1 MERMMISTRKIA
13 AALALA
19 LLICPA
25 GISSGQARS
34 ESQRG
39 EIGAEAG
46 GGDVSELTPQEARSW
61 HGVHPRLFFS
71 QGTIQQLHRRR
82 GQQNKLYD
90 LLLKMADGEMSLKS
104 DEIGQHRERLLRAMP
119 RLALAGVMSGDR
131 RYTSKAIELLG
142 AQLNDTEPL
151 NDAYAARLL
160 GSLAITYDWTYQAMS
175 VQQRRDVARRLS
187 VLGGNFHSLMTHD
200 ESLLGQLLRL
210 PNVAGH
216 HRLAEAAGGLG
227 LMALAL
233 RGEANLNFVRP
244 AMINCDIAARAY
256 LRDGFGAD
264 GAGIEGYETTMS
276 SLEAL
281 LPYILARRQM
291 DRVDLGEGS
300 AVGMVASWAA
310 YELASAGRMLPLGES
325 GRGSFVT
332 SASALAL
339 LRALSDERQAAD
351 WLSGQLCGEDGW
363 EAVEESGS
371 ATSADIWHMLYGDVT
386 AKAASPEGKLPLVK
400 FFPSHGM
407 GYGRSGW
414 LGEGGDVLVTFHVP
428 QRAHLGKWQLDVCNF
443 TYEAFGV
450 GWAID
455 SGPGRQ
461 KENGRE
467 VLTDRAHSG
476 GHNLPAIDGAGQAL
490 PLGRM
495 AAFHDEPDWLI
506 AVGDGSSSYGV
517 KGFRRWL
524 VVGKRQSRVRYV
536 VVIDEIDPGDNGQHV
551 YRHFLHTAAGNKV
564 EMAAGEATISS
575 PGGATA
581 RYAVIS
587 PQAKELKLSVEDF
600 SQAAGAGGHPRIEIR
615 RSGRGRVVMVSV
627 LVADES
633 GGVGEAGKPGEAGGV
648 GNRGESA
655 GNVGDGVG
663 GAGESAGAEKGRAT
677 INVDKTGPAVAFRV
691 TVDGVEDRI
700 CFLADDEAR
709 PPYGYG
715 SAKHRL
721 QLKSGEAKKALLFD
735 YSESG
740 DGEAPPA
747 AARE

>member
-1 MERMMISTRKIA
+1 MIISRKIV

-25 GISSGQARS
+25 GIALGQVGGDL
-34 ESQRG
+34 QRG
-39 EIGAEAG
+39 ETEVEAG
-46 GGDVSELTPQEARSW
+46 ADGGGGGSGDTGDGVGVGSELTPQEARSW

-90 LLLKMADGEMSLKS
+90 LLLKMADGEMSLKA

-119 RLALAGVMSGDR
+119 RLALAGVMSGDT

-142 AQLNDTEPL
+142 AQLSDTEPL
-151 NDAYAARLL
+151 NDAYAGRLL
-160 GSLAITYDWTYQAMS
+160 GSLALTYDWTYQAMS
-175 VQQRRDVARRLS
+175 AQQRRDIARRLS
-187 VLGGNFHSLMTHD
+187 VTGGNFHSLMTH
-200 ESLLGQLLRL
+200 EKSLLGQLLRL

-227 LMALAL
+227 LVALAL

-256 LRDGFGAD
+256 LRDAFGAD

-291 DRVDLGEGS
+291 DSVDLAEGS
-300 AVGMVASWAA
+300 AVGMVASWAV
-310 YELASAGRMLPLGES
+310 YELASPGRMLPLGES

-339 LRALSDERQAAD
+339 LRELSKERQAAD

-363 EAVEESGS
+363 KEIEESG
-371 ATSADIWHMLYGDVT
+371 AETAADIWQMLYGDGT

-400 FFPSHGM
+400 LFPSHGM

-414 LGEGGDVLVTFHVP
+414 LGEGGDVLVSFHVP

-467 VLTDRAHSG
+467 ALTARAHSG
-476 GHNLPAIDGAGQAL
+476 GHNLLEIDGAGQGL

-495 AAFHDEPDWLI
+495 TAFHDEPDWLI
-506 AVGDGSSSYGV
+506 AIGDGSNSYGV
-517 KGFRRWL
+517 KCFRRWL

-536 VVIDEIDPGDNGQHV
+536 VVIDEIDPGDSGQHV

-564 EMAAGEATISS
+564 EVAAGEATISS

-587 PQAKELKLSVEDF
+587 PEAKELKLSIGDF
-600 SQAAGAGGHPRIEIR
+600 PQAGAGGHPRIEIC
-615 RSGRGRVVMVSV
+615 RSGRGKTVMVSV
-627 LVADES
+627 LVAD
-633 GGVGEAGKPGEAGGV
+633 GVAGKTDGG
-648 GNRGESA
+648 GKSGESA
-655 GNVGDGVG
+655 GVG
-663 GAGESAGAEKGRAT
+663 EPNGAEKVRAT